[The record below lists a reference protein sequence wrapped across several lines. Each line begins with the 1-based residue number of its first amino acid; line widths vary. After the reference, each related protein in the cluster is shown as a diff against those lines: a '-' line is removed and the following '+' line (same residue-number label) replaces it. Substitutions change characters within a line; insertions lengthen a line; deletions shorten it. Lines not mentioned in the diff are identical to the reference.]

1 MHIQRTITILIEP
14 DSDLKATLEAFR
26 TVQQA
31 LSEPCFNQGT
41 PLGALALHRACY
53 HSLKGTLNAQM
64 TASAIRLV
72 AGTYAAAASNHKP
85 AQRPFLFKKA
95 RALFLVGTRGRDAS
109 FREDGTLSIWT
120 IAGRKHL
127 TYTIPNDFKPLLV
140 RAVEIDSL
148 TVIQRDGALI
158 GRLTLTLSAPEPQ
171 GTLPVGIDLN
181 ETNALVATDPD
192 GRTLFISG
200 KNIKVKNR
208 RTAKTRARLQRK
220 HATRKAQHKDT
231 RSVRR
236 VMKRLGRKQR
246 NRTRTFAQHTA
257 TQLVQWAPPNAVL
270 VFENLHIP
278 QPEKGRVK
286 GRALRR
292 RLSLWQ
298 QALIRQC
305 VENKAQEF
313 GVLIVRV
320 NPAFTSQNCSRCGLR
335 GVRKRHTFSCPHC
348 SHLDHADINAAVN
361 IRDRYTQ
368 FRLSGVPSITPEA
381 QS

>member
-14 DSDLKATLEAFR
+14 DPDLKATLEAFR
-26 TVQQA
+26 GVQQA

-72 AGTYAAAASNHKP
+72 AGAYASAASNKKP

-95 RALFLVGTRGRDAS
+95 RALFLVGKRGRDAS
-109 FREDGTLSIWT
+109 FRDDGSLSIWT
-120 IAGRKHL
+120 VAGRKRL
-127 TYTIPNDFKPLLV
+127 TYTIPDDFKPLLA

-148 TVIQRDGALI
+148 TVIQRDGTLI

-171 GTLPVGIDLN
+171 GIRPVGIDLN

-200 KNIKVKNR
+200 KAIKVKNR

-236 VMKRLGRKQR
+236 VMKRLGRRQR

-257 TQLVQWAPPNAVL
+257 TQLVQWAPSNAVL
-270 VFENLHIP
+270 VFENLRIP

-292 RLSLWQ
+292 RLTLWQ
-298 QALIRQC
+298 HALIRQC
-305 VENKAQEF
+305 VENKAQEA
-313 GVLIVRV
+313 GMLIARV
-320 NPAFTSQNCSRCGLR
+320 NPAFTSQNCAQCGTR
-335 GVRKRHTFSCPHC
+335 GKRKRHSFSCPQCGHQ
-348 SHLDHADINAAVN
+348 DHADRNAAVT
-361 IRDRYTQ
+361 IRNRFPQ